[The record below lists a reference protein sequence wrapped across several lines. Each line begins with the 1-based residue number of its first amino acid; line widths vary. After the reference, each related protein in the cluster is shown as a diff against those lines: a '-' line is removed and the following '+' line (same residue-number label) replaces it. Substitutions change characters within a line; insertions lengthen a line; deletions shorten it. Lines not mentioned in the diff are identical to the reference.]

1 MEAPIAELKDRL
13 QEAMNLREKKA
24 AELANDLE
32 IPKSAISQYL
42 SGKSKNMDSVRM
54 YRLCVYLNVNEA
66 WVMGFDVPME
76 RPKEKNS
83 DIMVDI
89 TARIGSDLD
98 FREIVKR
105 NFSDDDYFEL
115 CKVLCKLDSNQ
126 IAGVKTMLSTLLK

>member
-1 MEAPIAELKDRL
+1 MKNEWDIKIFTENFDKY
-13 QEAMNLREKKA
+13 MK
-24 AELANDLE
+24 
-32 IPKSAISQYL
+32 L
-42 SGKSKNMDSVRM
+42 SGKNQKEIAAAVGVSAPTVNDWLKGKKMPKM
-54 YRLCVYLNVNEA
+54 PNVQKLADCFGVKLSDLVEKK
-66 WVMGFDVPME
+66 VTKEM
-76 RPKEKNS
+76 EKNS

>member
-1 MEAPIAELKDRL
+1 MPNVQKLADCFGVKLSDL
-13 QEAMNLREKKA
+13 VEKKA
-24 AELANDLE
+24 TKE
-32 IPKSAISQYL
+32 
-42 SGKSKNMDSVRM
+42 M
-54 YRLCVYLNVNEA
+54 
-66 WVMGFDVPME
+66 
-76 RPKEKNS
+76 EKNS

>member
-1 MEAPIAELKDRL
+1 MSNIGNKETMAENLKYYMDRKGIMQKDL
-13 QEAMNLREKKA
+13 AEVVGVATSTVNDWIKAKKYPRIDKIELAAAYFGILKSDLIEKKVTK
-24 AELANDLE
+24 E
-32 IPKSAISQYL
+32 
-42 SGKSKNMDSVRM
+42 M
-54 YRLCVYLNVNEA
+54 
-66 WVMGFDVPME
+66 
-76 RPKEKNS
+76 EKNS

>member
-1 MEAPIAELKDRL
+1 MKNEWDIKIFTDNFDKY
-13 QEAMNLREKKA
+13 MK
-24 AELANDLE
+24 
-32 IPKSAISQYL
+32 L
-42 SGKSKNMDSVRM
+42 SGKNQKEIAAAVGVSAPTVNDWLKGKKMPKM
-54 YRLCVYLNVNEA
+54 PNVQKLADCFGVKLSDLVEKK
-66 WVMGFDVPME
+66 VTEEMQ
-76 RPKEKNS
+76 KNS

-105 NFSDDDYFEL
+105 NYSDDDYFEL

>member
-1 MEAPIAELKDRL
+1 MKNEWDIKIFTDNFDKY
-13 QEAMNLREKKA
+13 MK
-24 AELANDLE
+24 
-32 IPKSAISQYL
+32 L
-42 SGKSKNMDSVRM
+42 SGKNQKEIAAAVGVSAPTVNDWLKGKKMPKM
-54 YRLCVYLNVNEA
+54 TNVQKLADCFGVKLSDLVEKK
-66 WVMGFDVPME
+66 VTKEM
-76 RPKEKNS
+76 EKNS

>member
-1 MEAPIAELKDRL
+1 MKNEWDIKIFTDNFDKY
-13 QEAMNLREKKA
+13 MK
-24 AELANDLE
+24 
-32 IPKSAISQYL
+32 L
-42 SGKSKNMDSVRM
+42 SGKNQKEIAAAVGVSAPTVNDWLKGKKMPKM
-54 YRLCVYLNVNEA
+54 PNVQKLADCFGVKLSEL
-66 WVMGFDVPME
+66 VEKKVTKEM
-76 RPKEKNS
+76 EKNS

>member
-1 MEAPIAELKDRL
+1 MKNEWDIKIFTDNFDKY
-13 QEAMNLREKKA
+13 MK
-24 AELANDLE
+24 
-32 IPKSAISQYL
+32 L
-42 SGKSKNMDSVRM
+42 SGKNQKEIAAAVGVSAPTVNDWLKGKKMPKM
-54 YRLCVYLNVNEA
+54 TNVQKLADCFGVKLSDLVEKK
-66 WVMGFDVPME
+66 VTKDM
-76 RPKEKNS
+76 EKNS

>member
-1 MEAPIAELKDRL
+1 MKNEWDIKIFTDNFDKY
-13 QEAMNLREKKA
+13 MK
-24 AELANDLE
+24 
-32 IPKSAISQYL
+32 L
-42 SGKSKNMDSVRM
+42 SGKNQKEIAAAVGVSAPTVNDWLKGKKMPKM
-54 YRLCVYLNVNEA
+54 PNVQKLADCFGVKLSDLVEKK
-66 WVMGFDVPME
+66 VTKGM
-76 RPKEKNS
+76 EKNS

>member
-1 MEAPIAELKDRL
+1 MKNEWDIKIFTDNFDKY
-13 QEAMNLREKKA
+13 MK
-24 AELANDLE
+24 
-32 IPKSAISQYL
+32 L
-42 SGKSKNMDSVRM
+42 SGKNQKEVAAAVGVSAPTVNDWLKGKKMPKM
-54 YRLCVYLNVNEA
+54 PNVQKLADCFGVKLSDLVEKK
-66 WVMGFDVPME
+66 VTKEM
-76 RPKEKNS
+76 EKNS

>member
-1 MEAPIAELKDRL
+1 MKNEWDIKIFTDNFDKY
-13 QEAMNLREKKA
+13 MK
-24 AELANDLE
+24 
-32 IPKSAISQYL
+32 L
-42 SGKSKNMDSVRM
+42 SGKNQKEIAAAVGVSAPTVNDWLKGKKMPKM
-54 YRLCVYLNVNEA
+54 PNVQKLADCFGVKLSDLVEKK
-66 WVMGFDVPME
+66 VTKEM
-76 RPKEKNS
+76 EKNS